1 MSQLVIQKKSE
12 PALPDGPPTAVI
24 YLRVSSDGQ
33 VNKAHNPEGYSIPA
47 QREACQR
54 HATGLGAEVIAE
66 FVELGRTG
74 TNLRRPALQSMLGEL
89 PKLKPSYVVFY
100 DLSRVARE
108 EQDAFWLLGEIKRHG
123 AKLESTLERID
134 DSPQGLLLF
143 AIMAGV
149 NAFRSRGDAEK
160 VKMGLQRKF
169 AEGGSVGK
177 VPIGYLNTRERIE
190 GREIR
195 TVAID
200 PERAP
205 LIRTA
210 FEAYATGE
218 YSISDLRDLL
228 DEAGLRTRH
237 TPKCRPA
244 PLSRTQ
250 VHRMLTDD
258 FYIGVV
264 TWDGAKNPDGRHDPL
279 IARETFEKVREV
291 LGSALLS
298 GNRTRKHKH
307 YLRGSVFCGNC
318 GRRMVFH
325 RVSGKGGVYH
335 YFRCL
340 SHQGRRQPC
349 GSRHTLVSTVE
360 RAVERYYARI
370 RLTPRQQSDVRQA
383 VQQYAD
389 EKMQTAERES
399 QRHTRRLQELRREQN
414 KLLSLFYKGS
424 VDEELLASEQAR
436 IDRERAEAQHWAK
449 AATHDAG
456 DIMDAVNEA
465 LRLLDDPQIAYKNAA
480 PDVRRLLNQV
490 LFEALLVREED
501 VTGAKPSPWVTQ
513 IHRLAGSSL
522 DCPDTI
528 SRPNA
533 QEGGHNG
540 HDPLSGAVGFNKA
553 RMVPE
558 EGLEPPTRGL

>member
-1 MSQLVIQKKSE
+1 MSQLVTQTK
-12 PALPDGPPTAVI
+12 PASASPDGPHTAVI

-47 QREACQR
+47 QREACER
-54 HATGLGAEVIAE
+54 HAAGLGAEVIAE

-74 TNLRRPALQSMLGEL
+74 TNLRRPALQSMLSKL
-89 PKLKPSYVVFY
+89 PKLKPTYVVFY

-160 VKMGLQRKF
+160 VKMGLRRKF
-169 AEGGSVGK
+169 AEGGSIGK
-177 VPIGYLNTRERIE
+177 VPIGYLNSRERID

-195 TVAID
+195 TVSVD

-218 YSISDLRDLL
+218 YSITDLRDLL
-228 DEAGLRTRH
+228 DEGGLRTRH

-250 VHRMLTDD
+250 IHRMLSDD

-279 IARETFEKVREV
+279 IAREIFEKVQEV
-291 LGSALLS
+291 LHSALLS

-307 YLRGSVFCGNC
+307 YLRGSVFCGRC

-340 SHQGRRQPC
+340 SHQGRREPC
-349 GSRHTLVSTVE
+349 GARHTLVSTVE
-360 RAVERYYARI
+360 QAVERYYATV
-370 RLTPRQQSDVRQA
+370 RLTPREQANVRHDVRT
-383 VQQYAD
+383 YAE
-389 EKMQTAERES
+389 EKMLTATRES

-414 KLLSLFYKGS
+414 KLLSLYYKGS
-424 VDEELLASEQAR
+424 VDEELLASEQTR
-436 IDRERAEAQHWAK
+436 IDRESAEAQHWAEV
-449 AATHDAG
+449 ATHDAG
-456 DIMDAVNEA
+456 EIMDTVNEA
-465 LRLLDDPQIAYKNAA
+465 LQLLNDPQIAYKNAT
-480 PDVRRLLNQV
+480 PEVRRLLNQT

-501 VTGAKPSPWVTQ
+501 VTGAKPTPWVAQ
-513 IHRLAGSSL
+513 IHRLAGSAL

-528 SRPNA
+528 DKPK
-533 QEGGHNG
+533 GGGQDDHG
-540 HDPLSGAVGFNKA
+540 PFSGAVGFSKA
-553 RMVPE
+553 KMVPRA
-558 EGLEPPTRGL
+558 GLEPAPPD